1 MKVFKQTEANEF
13 LAVQV
18 KVFDYDEELFPWIT
32 IEETYIDTN
41 DNKRKVKLDVEYR
54 AQFDEVASTV
64 RDVLVASIMDAEA
77 EAKAAEASARPPD
90 GNGYVIHSLL
100 ILLVNI
106 SGVVPKQSGQF
117 LVTQP

>member
-13 LAVQV
+13 LAVHV

-32 IEETYIDTN
+32 IEETYIDPN

-64 RDVLVASIMDAEA
+64 RDVLVSSIMAAEA
-77 EAKAAEASARPPD
+77 EANNKAAEESAKPAD
-90 GNGYVIHSLL
+90 GNR
-100 ILLVNI
+100 
-106 SGVVPKQSGQF
+106 
-117 LVTQP
+117 